1 MFTNLKSGF
10 ANSLVLTFQA
20 GIVYYAFK
28 IGSRSGWM
36 LAGAMLALISFAA
49 WSANHRR
56 HRAITDIPLSRISSA
71 AQGYVALQ
79 GVAQAHEGM
88 LIQNSTQGLPCVW
101 RRYKVERIDG
111 GNSEVVDSGVSD
123 TTFLLR
129 DESGT
134 CVIDPDDAEVITTS
148 KHVYMVGEY
157 RHTEYYLLPND
168 TLYVLGE
175 FITKADPLVVTNSN
189 EAVKELLN
197 EWKFNKA
204 VLLSRFD
211 KNRDREI
218 DIHEWALAR
227 EEAKRVVAQNMNKT
241 RTNSGLNIVREPTS
255 DRLYL
260 LANLVPEQLAPRYY
274 YWGWFHLLAFFAGVI
289 IFTFSLA
296 RH

>member
-1 MFTNLKSGF
+1 MFTSIKSGF
-10 ANSLVLTFQA
+10 ANSLVLTFQF

-28 IGSRSGWM
+28 EGSRSGWM
-36 LAGAMLALISFAA
+36 IAGAVLALISFAA
-49 WSANHRR
+49 WFANHRR
-56 HRAITDIPLSRISSA
+56 HRAITDIPLSKVASA
-71 AQGYVALQ
+71 AQGYVGLQ
-79 GVAQAHEGM
+79 GVAEAHEGM
-88 LIQNSTQGLPCVW
+88 LIQNSLRGLPCVW

-111 GNSEVVDSGVSD
+111 GNSEIIDSGVSE

-129 DESGT
+129 DESGS
-134 CVIDPDDAEVITTS
+134 CVIDPDDAEIITTS
-148 KHVYMVGEY
+148 KHVYMVDDY

-175 FITKADPLVVTNSN
+175 FTTQADPLVVTSAN

-211 KNRDREI
+211 KNRDGEI
-218 DIHEWALAR
+218 DLHEWELAR
-227 EEAKRVVAQNMNKT
+227 QEAKRTVEQNMNQT
-241 RTNSGLNIVREPTS
+241 RSHGGLNIVRKPS
-255 DRLYL
+255 SQRLYL
-260 LANLVPEQLAPRYY
+260 LSNLMPEVLASRYF

-289 IFTFSLA
+289 IFTFSVA